1 MEKREEKVRNK
12 FRFFRKLAR
21 RRDTPHDMDDL
32 VDLLDSDDDI
42 TPKVNET
49 SLDVQERNEEMFD
62 KREEEESGKR
72 ASFVRKKETSS
83 SSLSKVVEEDGEGQ
97 DTERN
102 TRANDDNEETVS
114 MLKRGAVIAD
124 PLDPQNWEAYSP
136 KSSTEGERKD
146 AFTSL
151 NADDE
156 YFRRTG
162 GTKPPP
168 PPIESN
174 RAKSMSIS
182 GVTRHVLDATSDVV
196 KVSKESE
203 KQQLV
208 GNNRVGPAAP
218 KQEVRDSVNNSNGE
232 KQPSSAET
240 ISQRTIRYPE
250 QDMIAAQKNI
260 PNPGVS
266 SPPRPSSLEKGMKPT
281 ASFMKLSIEE
291 NPTPQTI
298 PPPIYGDQGNIGEK
312 HVLVMVGLPA
322 RGKTHMAK
330 RLCQYLRFFHGANT
344 KVFNVG
350 EYRRKVYG
358 AGKMTHVLFDSQH
371 EKEREVLARAA
382 MKDMIDFLFQEDS
395 VSYLEQRGVD
405 SGRVAIFDAT
415 NSTKARRQWLV
426 DQMGPLPVKL
436 LFVESVCNDEDIIT
450 NNIWEA
456 KVTNADY
463 VTNEDKQAAY
473 DDFRQRIREYERRYE
488 TMDEDNL
495 SFIKLIDCGKRVEIN
510 RIHGYLLGRI
520 VQFLS
525 NLHAHTTSIYL
536 SRHGQSEYNASGKI
550 GGDSCLTAMGEAYAK
565 RLGDYANDVIGRN
578 PETDK
583 AQPVRLWTSALQRT
597 QLTARHIPHPKIL
610 TSDGKIW
617 TQMAPRVLRN
627 LDEIYAGVCDGMT
640 YEEIKEAYPE
650 EYLLRQENKL
660 GYRYPRGESYLDVIS
675 RLDPL
680 IQELESYRE
689 PVVIVGHQGVLRLI
703 YAYFVGLD
711 RTSASQG
718 VIPLNTVIKLTPR
731 THDCIEERI
740 CLYNPAEDKDLVP
753 SDNETS
759 SSYASIADPPSY

>member
-1 MEKREEKVRNK
+1 
-12 FRFFRKLAR
+12 
-21 RRDTPHDMDDL
+21 MDDL
-32 VDLLDSDDDI
+32 VDLLDSDEDI
-42 TPKVNET
+42 TPKIHSNIHNDNALYEHHQQEQHQQQQQQQQYQK
-49 SLDVQERNEEMFD
+49 SLLNRND
-62 KREEEESGKR
+62 L
-72 ASFVRKKETSS
+72 RKN
-83 SSLSKVVEEDGEGQ
+83 V
-97 DTERN
+97 
-102 TRANDDNEETVS
+102 
-114 MLKRGAVIAD
+114 AD
-124 PLDPQNWEAYSP
+124 PLDPKNWEAYSP
-136 KSSTEGERKD
+136 KHENEIKD
-146 AFTSL
+146 AFEDL
-151 NADDE
+151 NVPVE
-156 YFRRTG
+156 R
-162 GTKPPP
+162 KPPP
-168 PPIESN
+168 PPKQHHHHHAEEGHL
-174 RAKSMSIS
+174 RAAARTTANNNNNNNNHNENSTHANNNKTAEPSQQTMKR
-182 GVTRHVLDATSDVV
+182 V
-196 KVSKESE
+196 VSK
-203 KQQLV
+203 
-208 GNNRVGPAAP
+208 
-218 KQEVRDSVNNSNGE
+218 
-232 KQPSSAET
+232 AET
-240 ISQRTIRYPE
+240 IIQRTIRYPE
-250 QDMIAAQKNI
+250 HDMIAPQLNI
-260 PNPGVS
+260 PNPGIS
-266 SPPRPSSLEKGMKPT
+266 SPPRPSSMEKNHNMKPT
-281 ASFMKLSIEE
+281 SSFMKLSIEE

-358 AGKMTHVLFDSQH
+358 AGTMTHVLFDSQH

-395 VSYLEQRGVD
+395 VSYLEQRGAD

-450 NNIWEA
+450 NNIWDA
-456 KVTNADY
+456 KVSNADY
-463 VTNEDKQAAY
+463 VSSEDKQAAY

-536 SRHGQSEYNASGKI
+536 TRHGQSEYNSSGKI
-550 GGDSCLTAMGEAYAK
+550 GGDSCLTVMGEAYAK
-565 RLGDYANDVIGRN
+565 RLAEYASEVIGR
-578 PETDK
+578 EDGTDK
-583 AQPVRLWTSALQRT
+583 QRPVRLWTSSLQRT

-610 TSDGKIW
+610 TNDGKIF

-640 YEEIKEAYPE
+640 YEEIKEMYPE
-650 EYLLRQENKL
+650 EYVLRQENKL

-718 VIPLNTVIKLTPR
+718 VIPLNTIIKLTPR

-740 CLYNPAEDKDLVP
+740 CLYNPAEDDP
-753 SDNETS
+753 GIADSDAT

>member
-1 MEKREEKVRNK
+1 VGIG
-12 FRFFRKLAR
+12 
-21 RRDTPHDMDDL
+21 DTYIIKHDMDDL

-42 TPKVNET
+42 TPKVNE
-49 SLDVQERNEEMFD
+49 SAVELQQRNETLFD
-62 KREEEESGKR
+62 EHEEKEGEQNGKR
-72 ASFVRKKETSS
+72 ALSTTRKKETSS
-83 SSLSKVVEEDGEGQ
+83 SSLSKVVEEDGEGE

-102 TRANDDNEETVS
+102 ARADDDNEATVS
-114 MLKRGAVIAD
+114 MLKRGTVVTD
-124 PLDPQNWEAYSP
+124 PLDPKNWEAYSP
-136 KSSTEGERKD
+136 KSSNEEERKD

-151 NADDE
+151 NADDDH
-156 YFRRTG
+156 FRRTG

-168 PPIESN
+168 PPKEGN
-174 RAKSMSIS
+174 ATKSTIAS
-182 GVTRHVLDATSDVV
+182 GITRHILDTTSNVV
-196 KVSKESE
+196 KVTE
-203 KQQLV
+203 KQQFV
-208 GNNRVGPAAP
+208 ENNRVGKAAP
-218 KQEVRDSVNNSNGE
+218 KQEAEDNINISNSE
-232 KQPSSAET
+232 KQFTATSAET

-250 QDMIAAQKNI
+250 QDVIAPQKNI

-266 SPPRPSSLEKGMKPT
+266 SPPIPSSLDKGGMKPT
-281 ASFMKLSIEE
+281 ASFMKLSLEE

-463 VTNEDKQAAY
+463 VSHEDKQAAF

-488 TMDEDNL
+488 TMDEDHL

-565 RLGDYANDVIGRN
+565 RLGDYANEVIGRD
-578 PETDK
+578 PETGK
-583 AQPVRLWTSALQRT
+583 PQPVRLWTSALQRT

-759 SSYASIADPPSY
+759 SSYASIDPPSY

>member
-1 MEKREEKVRNK
+1 
-12 FRFFRKLAR
+12 
-21 RRDTPHDMDDL
+21 MDDL

-42 TPKVNET
+42 TPKLNE
-49 SLDVQERNEEMFD
+49 SSVYVQQRNEKMFD
-62 KREEEESGKR
+62 KQDEAEEEKENSKR
-72 ASFVRKKETSS
+72 AEILKMRKKNSS
-83 SSLSKVVEEDGEGQ
+83 SSLSKVMEEEGEGE
-97 DTERN
+97 DKESDIN
-102 TRANDDNEETVS
+102 ANVDDEETVS
-114 MLKRGAVIAD
+114 MLKRGTLVAD
-124 PLDPQNWEAYSP
+124 PLDPKNWEAYSP
-136 KSSTEGERKD
+136 KSSDEGERRD

-162 GTKPPP
+162 GTKPLPP
-168 PPIESN
+168 PKET
-174 RAKSMSIS
+174 
-182 GVTRHVLDATSDVV
+182 TRVVENTRLGKAT
-196 KVSKESE
+196 
-203 KQQLV
+203 L
-208 GNNRVGPAAP
+208 
-218 KQEVRDSVNNSNGE
+218 KQEVLDSSNFSNSE
-232 KQPSSAET
+232 KHSVATTVVET

-250 QDMIAAQKNI
+250 QDMIAAQMNI

-266 SPPRPSSLEKGMKPT
+266 SPPRPSSLEKGCMKPT
-281 ASFMKLSIEE
+281 TSFMKLSIEE

-436 LFVESVCNDEDIIT
+436 LFVESICNDDDIIT

-463 VTNEDKQAAY
+463 ATNKDKQAVFN
-473 DDFRQRIREYERRYE
+473 DFRQRIREYERRYE

-536 SRHGQSEYNASGKI
+536 TRHGQSEYNASGKI

-565 RLGDYANDVIGRN
+565 RLGDYANEVIGRD
-578 PETDK
+578 PETNK
-583 AQPVRLWTSALQRT
+583 PQPVRLWTSALQRT

-627 LDEIYAGVCDGMT
+627 LDEIYAGICDGMT

-703 YAYFVGLD
+703 YAYFVGMD

-718 VIPLNTVIKLTPR
+718 VIPLNTIIKLTPR

-740 CLYNPAEDKDLVP
+740 CLYNPADDKDLVP

-759 SSYASIADPPSY
+759 LSYASIADPPSY